1 MSKVTKDFRNDS
13 EEKTM
18 KILVLNGSPKG
29 QYSVTLQ
36 TINYL
41 QRLCPKHEFEILHVG
56 QQIKA
61 LEKDFTPAAEAMK
74 KARLIIFS
82 YPVYTFI
89 APYQLHRFIELLK
102 ESGVSLEEK
111 FVTQLTTS
119 KHFYDVTAHRYIQ
132 DNCQDMG
139 MKFIRGLSAD
149 MDDLLKEKGQKDA
162 KEFLRFVFWS
172 MKNDVYEPI
181 PVKSEKNVEVKP
193 VTVWDLEEGERT
205 IQAEISAARIGDNAD
220 MTNSNNDENMMSE
233 GKQGDVVIVTDCEK
247 DNVQLQ
253 NMIQRFQKVFSRK
266 TRVVNIR
273 EYPFIGGCIGC
284 FNCAVSGKCI
294 YIDKFDDFLRNEIQN
309 AEAIVYAFSIKDH
322 SMGAAFKLY
331 DDRQFCNG
339 HRTVTMGMPFG
350 YLVSGEYS
358 KEMNLQMIL
367 EARAQVGGNFLA
379 GVATDEVNPNESIDK
394 MAASLNYA
402 LEHKYVPP
410 QNFYGIGGMKI
421 FRDLIWIMQGMMK
434 ADHKFYKAHGQ
445 YDFPQKQWPKSLAMY
460 LVGAMIA
467 NSKIHSKMGNKM
479 NEGMLMPYKKVLNEL
494 E

>member
-1 MSKVTKDFRNDS
+1 
-13 EEKTM
+13 M

-36 TINYL
+36 TINYF
-41 QRLCPKHEFEILHVG
+41 QKLCPKHEFEVLHVG
-56 QQIKA
+56 AKIKA
-61 LEKDFTPAAEAMK
+61 LEKDFTLVKEAIENAK
-74 KARLIIFS
+74 LIIFS

-102 ESGVSLEEK
+102 ESGICMEGK
-111 FVTQLTTS
+111 FVTQISTS

-132 DNCQDMG
+132 DNCQDLG

-162 KEFLRFVFWS
+162 KEFLKFVFWS
-172 MKNDVYEPI
+172 MKNDVYEALPI
-181 PVKSEKNVEVKP
+181 KSEEKIQVKP
-193 VTVWDLEEGERT
+193 VTVPAVDGMEE
-205 IQAEISAARIGDNAD
+205 AS
-220 MTNSNNDENMMSE
+220 
-233 GKQGDVVIVTDCEK
+233 GDVVIVTDCEK
-247 DNVQLQ
+247 DNFQLQ
-253 NMIQRFQKVFSRK
+253 NMIERFRRVFPRK

-273 EYPFIGGCIGC
+273 EYPFIGGCLGC

-294 YIDKFDDFLRNEIQN
+294 YIDKFDEFLRNEIQT
-309 AEAIVYAFSIKDH
+309 AESIVYAFTIKDH

-350 YLVSGEYS
+350 YLVSGAYS
-358 KEMNLQMIL
+358 KEPNLQMIL
-367 EARAQVGGNFLA
+367 EARAQVGNNFLA
-379 GVATDEVNPNESIDK
+379 GVGTDEVNPDESIDK
-394 MAASLNYA
+394 MAETLNYA
-402 LEHKYVPP
+402 LENSYVPP

-445 YDFPQKQWPKSLAMY
+445 YDFPQKEWPTMLKMY
-460 LVGAMIA
+460 LVGGLIS
-467 NSKIHSKMGNKM
+467 NPKIKSKMGNAM
-479 NEGMLMPYKKVLNEL
+479 NEGMLMPYKKLL
-494 E
+494 EGNTKKKDK